1 MFIRDRLCKSGLTDH
16 VDLKQIRQVGR
27 TPEYNL
33 MLIHNMKRYLEQY
46 PDNEEISLIYAT
58 YGLPWPGRNP
68 QGPLGAPHPWI
79 KEVYHENAFNNYL
92 SFKRYT
98 EAHYDVAHGGRW
110 KINFNRSD
118 GFGSNDSRTKSLYGY
133 SRFPSQIFGHPEDEL
148 RFPTIRDQ
156 LEQAIKIEQRK
167 NIIIVPSHWYYN
179 GQDTSLKIRELNN
192 LPLNTI
198 EEMNQGIFDISWCER
213 YQSDG
218 SLEQLLDQG
227 LKCPKGFSS
236 ITLMETFD
244 EVREEFNI
252 GYAQRIRG
260 GIEQFGVLPDLDI
273 EILATGPVSYLN
285 GGLIEIKNGAL
296 KGAKLFVRPDAH
308 PGKPESYSYQRSY
321 RHQNSRDPNTDKSAI
336 RPFNEFATYDSH
348 LISAWFDF
356 NAMIGTQKNSKPDK
370 EMPTLV
376 NAVSD
381 SVYFGPYRTLFNAPA
396 TITIPIDRTKVS
408 DASKIQA
415 YIFNDLSQTFDPLFS
430 VPGGTTI
437 SVDINEG
444 TASFDTQVLGVFVI
458 GIK

>member
-1 MFIRDRLCKSGLTDH
+1 MRL
-16 VDLKQIRQVGR
+16 
-27 TPEYNL
+27 E
-33 MLIHNMKRYLEQY
+33 
-46 PDNEEISLIYAT
+46 
-58 YGLPWPGRNP
+58 
-68 QGPLGAPHPWI
+68 
-79 KEVYHENAFNNYL
+79 
-92 SFKRYT
+92 
-98 EAHYDVAHGGRW
+98 
-110 KINFNRSD
+110 
-118 GFGSNDSRTKSLYGY
+118 
-133 SRFPSQIFGHPEDEL
+133 
-148 RFPTIRDQ
+148 
-156 LEQAIKIEQRK
+156 K
-167 NIIIVPSHWYYN
+167 NS
-179 GQDTSLKIRELNN
+179 
-192 LPLNTI
+192 
-198 EEMNQGIFDISWCER
+198 
-213 YQSDG
+213 
-218 SLEQLLDQG
+218 
-227 LKCPKGFSS
+227 
-236 ITLMETFD
+236 
-244 EVREEFNI
+244 NI

-356 NAMIGTQKNSKPDK
+356 NAMIGTQKNSKPDQ
-370 EMPTLV
+370 EMPKLV

-430 VPGGTTI
+430 VPGGTAI